1 MKRKGILLV
10 LPLMCMALFTACTS
24 NADTMPAPTTTT
36 ANTMTPASTAAP
48 TNTVGP
54 TVSMSPTVTEDIGNM
69 VSGMMPDSGVNSVE
83 DAMRVSERVSD
94 EVEKLSELDEADA
107 VVAGNIALIGVSY
120 DSQYQG
126 GMTERLKQM
135 VTERAEM
142 ADKAIT
148 AVHVTDEEDA
158 VVKISQLHEKLKA
171 DDITFEEL
179 QTQVLDIGS
188 SITGGGSPQVSQPE
202 SKTGT

>member
-1 MKRKGILLV
+1 MKRNGILLV
-10 LPLMCMALFTACTS
+10 LSLMCMALFTSCTS
-24 NADTMPAPTTTT
+24 NADVMPAPTATVENTT
-36 ANTMTPASTAAP
+36 APMSTAAP

-54 TVSMSPTVTEDIGNM
+54 TVSVLPEVTEDIGNM
-69 VSGMMPDSGVNSVE
+69 VSGMMPDAGVNSAE
-83 DAMRVSERVSD
+83 DAKRVSERVSD

-107 VVAGNIALIGVSY
+107 VVAGNIALVGVSY
-120 DSQYQG
+120 DAQYQG
-126 GMTERLKQM
+126 GLTDRLKQM
-135 VTERAEM
+135 VTERAELV
-142 ADKAIT
+142 DKAIT
-148 AVHVTDEEDA
+148 SVHVTDEEDL

>member
-1 MKRKGILLV
+1 MKRNGILLV
-10 LPLMCMALFTACTS
+10 LSLMCMALFTSCTS
-24 NADTMPAPTTTT
+24 NADTMPTPTTTATNTIAPTT
-36 ANTMTPASTAAP
+36 AP

-54 TVSMSPTVTEDIGNM
+54 TVSVLPEMTEDIGNM
-69 VSGMMPDSGVNSVE
+69 VSGMTPDAGVNSAE
-83 DAMRVSERVSD
+83 DAKRVSERVSD

-107 VVAGNIALIGVSY
+107 VVAGNIALVGVSY
-120 DSQYQG
+120 DAQYQG
-126 GMTERLKQM
+126 GLTERLKQM

-142 ADKAIT
+142 VDKAIT
-148 AVHVTDEEDA
+148 AVHVTDEEDL

-171 DDITFEEL
+171 DDIPFEEL